1 MGGKIQKLEP
11 GGFFDRFKKYYGVN
25 TGEYKFDSQGRPFVR
40 HAQNTKPI
48 TNISSSLPQEV
59 SPMTEAQWRQQ
70 PERLRGR
77 FPNPVL
83 QSLGEEYTVL
93 STPVTKSSQSEAQ
106 PAKSTATQPV
116 ATTTVQQPNTNVSV
130 VDYLNSMRRASDKTA
145 RAALAKELGMSSYN
159 FSAADNLKLL
169 QLIKQKG
176 RNTGEV
182 KIDYPTLAKPVNVP
196 GMSIPVPKVQATPAV
211 PGLVPKQGFNK

>member
-1 MGGKIQKLEP
+1 MLRESAKP
-11 GGFFDRFKKYYGVN
+11 GQTTAPK
-25 TGEYKFDSQGRPFVR
+25 
-40 HAQNTKPI
+40 
-48 TNISSSLPQEV
+48 
-59 SPMTEAQWRQQ
+59 TET
-70 PERLRGR
+70 E
-77 FPNPVL
+77 
-83 QSLGEEYTVL
+83 TVT
-93 STPVTKSSQSEAQ
+93 TPVQTETKV
-106 PAKSTATQPV
+106 P
-116 ATTTVQQPNTNVSV
+116 ATTQTAVQPNTNISV
-130 VDYLNSMRRASDKTA
+130 VDYLNSMGRASDKA
-145 RAALAKELGMSSYN
+145 SRAVLAKELGMKNYN